1 MNKKDK
7 IKELVEEYLSNSDYY
22 LLDIKIASGNI
33 ITVEIDNDEGVEIN
47 YCALLSKHIESQLD
61 REVEDFELTVT
72 STGLSTPFKTP
83 RQYRKF
89 IGKEI
94 EILTKKG
101 IKQYATLK
109 SADEKGF
116 VAETTKMEKPEG
128 AKRKIKVK
136 EDISFKYDDVKY
148 TKYKIRF

>member
-1 MNKKDK
+1 MNKKEK
-7 IKELVEEYLSNSDYY
+7 IKGIVENYLSDSEYY
-22 LLDIKIASGNI
+22 LLDIKIAPGNI
-33 ITVEIDNDEGVEIN
+33 ITVEIDNDEGVDIN
-47 YCALLSKHIESQLD
+47 YCAKLSKHIESQLD

-72 STGLSTPFKTP
+72 STGLSAPFKTP

-101 IKQYATLK
+101 IKQYAVLK
-109 SADEKGF
+109 SADEEGF
-116 VAETTKMEKPEG
+116 IAEITKMERPEG
-128 AKRKIKVK
+128 AKRKIEIK
-136 EDISFKYDDVKY
+136 EDMSYKYDDVKY